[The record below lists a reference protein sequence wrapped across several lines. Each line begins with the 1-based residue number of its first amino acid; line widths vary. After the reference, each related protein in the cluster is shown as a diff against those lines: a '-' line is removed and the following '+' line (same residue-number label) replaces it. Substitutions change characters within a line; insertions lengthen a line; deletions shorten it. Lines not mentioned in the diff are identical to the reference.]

1 MHNNFLNKFY
11 FINSFKKSNIDK
23 LNNNT
28 GVIYRNYKEKLN
40 ISELI
45 KIKDYCSKRKIKFF
59 LSNNVK
65 ISLYL
70 KLDGVYLP
78 SFNRDFKHLNYNFSP
93 NFIILGSAHNIK
105 EIRIKETQNVEY
117 IFLSSLFKKNNN
129 YLGIYKFKKL
139 KKYTSKKVI
148 ALGGISR
155 SNLKMISLTN
165 CDGFSGISFFE

>member
-93 NFIILGSAHNIK
+93 NFIILGSAQNIK

-165 CDGFSGISFFE
+165 CFGISGISYFE

>member
-1 MHNNFLNKFY
+1 M
-11 FINSFKKSNIDK
+11 
-23 LNNNT
+23 
-28 GVIYRNYKEKLN
+28 
-40 ISELI
+40 
-45 KIKDYCSKRKIKFF
+45 
-59 LSNNVK
+59 
-65 ISLYL
+65 
-70 KLDGVYLP
+70 P

>member
-1 MHNNFLNKFY
+1 MHNNFPNNFY
-11 FINSFKKSNIDK
+11 FINSFKKNNIDK

-59 LSNNVK
+59 LSNDIK
-65 ISLYL
+65 ISLNL

-78 SFNRDFKHLNYNFSP
+78 SFNRDFRHLNYNFSQ